1 VTPSFWSWER
11 KALVVCAAASGLA
24 TLYVGL
30 FQIDKLHRLACPFF
44 GSGCE
49 SVALASFARILGMAD
64 GLLAAGYCGVL
75 CALAQPRTRQWAV
88 ALLVLAFVWVML
100 NLLELAEMQKFG
112 AWCFWR
118 VLTALL
124 SVPIAALSFRCAK
137 QVQQQ
142 SAASGAAGP
151 PPAAPTGQ
159 SA

>member
-1 VTPSFWSWER
+1 VTPPFWSWER